1 MKKILLASAFA
12 LALPMAALA
21 QTSTGSMSDPT
32 TSPPATSTS
41 PSSTMAAP
49 PSMGSATNQMTAA
62 SPAPGAKTLSTQDKL
77 FIKMAAYSGLAEV
90 TDGQMAEQMGDS
102 SVKQVGMRMVTD
114 HTKANDELT
123 SLSQQLGDPAPTQ
136 TDSKHK
142 AMTAALQKASG
153 SSFDTLYLK
162 QQLLG
167 HEKTIALFKKE
178 ISSGS
183 NPALKSFAQTT
194 LPVLEEHL
202 TMIKTAQQA

>member
-1 MKKILLASAFA
+1 
-12 LALPMAALA
+12 
-21 QTSTGSMSDPT
+21 
-32 TSPPATSTS
+32 
-41 PSSTMAAP
+41 
-49 PSMGSATNQMTAA
+49 
-62 SPAPGAKTLSTQDKL
+62 
-77 FIKMAAYSGLAEV
+77 
-90 TDGQMAEQMGDS
+90 
-102 SVKQVGMRMVTD
+102 MRMVTD